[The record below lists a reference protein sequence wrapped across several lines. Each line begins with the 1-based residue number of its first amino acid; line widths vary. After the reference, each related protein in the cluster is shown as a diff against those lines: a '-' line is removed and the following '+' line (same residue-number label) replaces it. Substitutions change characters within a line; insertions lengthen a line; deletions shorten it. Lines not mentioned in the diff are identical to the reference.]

1 MQTKTNS
8 NKGAMNLA
16 TILSAICEHGNTKA
30 ADAVGRDA
38 AYISRVKNGERSLS
52 LEEFAN
58 LLAGVGLEVGDTS
71 EHTITIERQLF
82 ESLSYLAK
90 IALRQGSV
98 HQSAEIVQ

>member
-8 NKGAMNLA
+8 NKAAMNLA
-16 TILSAICEHGNTKA
+16 VILSAICEHGNTKVA
-30 ADAVGRDA
+30 EAIGRDA
-38 AYISRVKNGERSLS
+38 AYVSRLKNGERTLT

-58 LLAGVGLEVGDTS
+58 LLAATDLEVADIS

-90 IALRQGSV
+90 IALKNSGV
-98 HQSAEIVQ
+98 LPSAETTQ